1 MSFVRKATPS
11 TDRDFFRRDSVTSEQ
26 IEALANLTARFE
38 QYGPRRRDRGTCRDL
53 GAMIKTGAC
62 GFGGKARPLP
72 LWERPRKV
80 GSEVSHEPNAVQ
92 RLAAQNLP
100 SALAFVP
107 KSYSVQIS
115 RDGGADC
122 AAIFD
127 IAPADLAVFHERC
140 GLRPNPA
147 RMSAVE
153 TPALAFPC
161 GFDDHAAA
169 AAELYLAQV
178 SLLKRTEE
186 DRE

>member
-1 MSFVRKATPS
+1 MSLSKKS
-11 TDRDFFRRDSVTSEQ
+11 CNFFGTCSSEQ
-26 IEALANLTARFE
+26 IEALANMTARFE

-53 GAMIKTGAC
+53 GAMMKTGAC

-72 LWERPRKV
+72 HWERPRKT

-92 RLAAQNLP
+92 RLAAQALP
-100 SALAFVP
+100 SASAFVP

-115 RDGGADC
+115 RDGGTDN

-127 IAPADLAVFHERC
+127 IAPADLAEFHERC
-140 GLRPNPA
+140 DLRPNPA

-169 AAELYLAQV
+169 DGELYLAQA
-178 SLLKRTEE
+178 SILKRTEE